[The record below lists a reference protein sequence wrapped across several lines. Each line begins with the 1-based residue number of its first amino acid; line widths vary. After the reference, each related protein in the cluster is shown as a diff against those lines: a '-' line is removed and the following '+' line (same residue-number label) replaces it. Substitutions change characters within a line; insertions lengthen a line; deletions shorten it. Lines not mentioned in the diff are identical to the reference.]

1 MYYRFIYMT
10 MKKFFL
16 FLLLAAV
23 AGFYAC
29 EPPQGPP
36 INGDQDTPT
45 DTIPSQEPGSGETET
60 PADTIP
66 PRKYAEVYTICNY
79 NIRYYNGTSD
89 NNNKGAKAWPNR
101 KAKVYEMIARYDMD
115 VCGLE
120 EVTTTMAND
129 IAKDLTAYAYIG
141 YGRDNG
147 KQQGSGASGEQTGLI
162 YKTARF
168 EALES
173 GRFFLSKNPD
183 VVSKLPNSN
192 FNRMVA
198 WVKLKDKEFGGEFYF
213 FSTHFD
219 NDYDAKHVTV
229 RSGQADV
236 AIAKVPEIAGELPYF
251 FVGDFN
257 CETSEVAYEKLSTA
271 FDDAYLKMGADAL
284 GGYVCNE
291 KQLANSK
298 IAPKCACE
306 GNTYTG
312 LYSSSDNWP
321 KRIDLV
327 LFDDTKATVSYYNA
341 DNDNMGLDMYPSDH
355 LPVITKMSIIE

>member
-1 MYYRFIYMT
+1 
-10 MKKFFL
+10 MKKFFSIFSLVLLVGL
-16 FLLLAAV
+16 F
-23 AGFYAC
+23 AC
-29 EPPQGPP
+29 EPTPP
-36 INGDQDTPT
+36 P
-45 DTIPSQEPGSGETET
+45 
-60 PADTIP
+60 PAK
-66 PRKYAEVYTICNY
+66 KYAEVYTICNY

-89 NNNKGAKAWPNR
+89 SNNKGDKAWPTR
-101 KAKVYEMIARYDMD
+101 KAKVFEMITDYSMD

-120 EVTTTMAND
+120 EVTATMAND
-129 IAKDLTAYAYIG
+129 IVNTLTDYTYIG

-147 KQQGSGASGEQTGLI
+147 KLQGEGAGGEQTGLI
-162 YKTARF
+162 FKTDRF
-168 EALES
+168 ELMDQ
-173 GRFFLSKNPD
+173 GRFFLSNTPD
-183 VVSKLPNSN
+183 KVSKLSGAN

-198 WVKLKDKEFGGEFYF
+198 WVKLKDKEFGGEFFF

-219 NDYDAKHVTV
+219 NDYDAKHVNV
-229 RSGQADV
+229 RSQQADI
-236 AIAKVPEIAGELPYF
+236 AIAKVPEIAGDLPYF

-327 LFDDTKATVSYYNA
+327 LFDDAKATVSYYNA
-341 DNDNMGLDMYPSDH
+341 DNNNKGLTMYPSDH
-355 LPVITKMSIIE
+355 LPIITKMSIIE

>member
-1 MYYRFIYMT
+1 
-10 MKKFFL
+10 MKKLFSL
-16 FLLLAAV
+16 FLLALV
-23 AGFYAC
+23 VSLFSC
-29 EPPQGPP
+29 EPPVAPP
-36 INGDQDTPT
+36 DGEEGGTDTEQPVTPEEPANPDTPEQ
-45 DTIPSQEPGSGETET
+45 PQRQY
-60 PADTIP
+60 ADE
-66 PRKYAEVYTICNY
+66 YVVCNY
-79 NIRYYNGTSD
+79 NIRYYNGSSD
-89 NNNKGAKAWPNR
+89 GSNTGAKAWPNR
-101 KAKVYEMIARYDMD
+101 KAKVYEMIARYGMD

-120 EVTTTMAND
+120 EVTSTMAKNI
-129 IAKDLTAYAYIG
+129 IADLADYEYIG

-147 KQQGSGASGEQTGLI
+147 KRQGEGASGEQTGLI
-162 YKTARF
+162 FKKARF

-173 GRFFLSKNPD
+173 GRFFLSNTPNN
-183 VVSKLPNSN
+183 VSKLPNSN

-213 FSTHFD
+213 FATHFD

-229 RSGQADV
+229 RSQQADV
-236 AIAKVPEIAGELPYF
+236 AIAKVPEIAGELPFF

-257 CETSEVAYEKLSTA
+257 CETSETAYEKLSTA

-327 LFDDTKATVSYYNA
+327 LFDDAKATVSYYNA
-341 DNDNMGLDMYPSDH
+341 DNDNMGLSMYPSDH